1 MPLSKTFSDPA
12 KKNLPRAS
20 RRSLLSE
27 RPSSPPDGGNAT
39 ARACTEPA
47 SFEEP
52 NRIRAAS
59 HRNSYARRLTAAK
72 SSIVRTYGQECC
84 VLSGPEAD
92 SCVTVTRK
100 RDGPAGAVFRRSE
113 VEDGERGSVPDGPTS
128 IGCAAVSRFRD
139 SRSPRR
145 PTPP

>member
-100 RDGPAGAVFRRSE
+100 RDGPDSVRLFKGGWFGAGSSGCIPAVRR
-113 VEDGERGSVPDGPTS
+113 
-128 IGCAAVSRFRD
+128 A
-139 SRSPRR
+139 RR
-145 PTPP
+145 ALA